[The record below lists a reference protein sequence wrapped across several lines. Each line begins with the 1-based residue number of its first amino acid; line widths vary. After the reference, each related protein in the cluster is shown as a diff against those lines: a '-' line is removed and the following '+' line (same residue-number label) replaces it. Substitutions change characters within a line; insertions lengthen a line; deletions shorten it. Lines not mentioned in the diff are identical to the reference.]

1 MKHIMLYQIK
11 LKEEHMIRL
20 YLVKLSLLKHIAYL
34 MTSSDIDG
42 LISLKKMKYL
52 NLLLIEL
59 GEKDWII

>member
-1 MKHIMLYQIK
+1 
-11 LKEEHMIRL
+11 
-20 YLVKLSLLKHIAYL
+20 